1 MRNANHPGARDIHS
15 AFLLF
20 NLVFRAPSA
29 VVLPQDLHDL
39 PSGMVYAAP
48 ELDARSRFEDMP
60 WQLAHAAL
68 WQVHAN
74 LLLMVDSDDPEF
86 VHQARVGWRR
96 LRGTL
101 RLFRSLQGLPDMPQ
115 ADAMRTVIARLRAL
129 RDVDV
134 ARLEVLPRAAMQQL
148 APQAR
153 GECRALIAVLD
164 ADAAQGRSV
173 LRRLLQDAQVGEA
186 LWQQVLWLMQLREA
200 RPVAISHPHDQE
212 MLTRWARDCVGDI
225 HQHFERA
232 MAKGKDE
239 ATRHRARIWAKRL
252 RYAAEDL
259 QGLLDSKTQKWLQQA
274 RRVQSGL
281 GTQRDLEMA
290 AALATQHGYG
300 QLAPHILRMD
310 STPA

>member
-15 AFLLF
+15 AFLL
-20 NLVFRAPSA
+20 LHLAFRAPA
-29 VVLPQDLHDL
+29 AAVLPQGLQEL
-39 PSGMVYAAP
+39 PSGMVYVAP
-48 ELDARSRFEDMP
+48 QLDARSRFEDMP

-101 RLFRSLQGLPDMPQ
+101 RLFKSLRGLPDMPQ

-134 ARLEVLPRAAMQQL
+134 ARLEVLPRAAMKL
-148 APQAR
+148 APQPG
-153 GECRALIAVLD
+153 GECRALIALLD
-164 ADAAQGRSV
+164 ADAAQGRSA

-200 RPVAISHPHDQE
+200 RPVAASHADDQE

-225 HQHFERA
+225 HQRFARA
-232 MAKGKDE
+232 LAKGKDE

-259 QGLLDSKTQKWLQQA
+259 QGLLGSKARKWLQQA

-281 GTQRDLEMA
+281 GRQRDLEMA

-310 STPA
+310 SAPA